1 MPVAPCQH
9 LYGNLPPLTHFQ
21 TEILFQVQMQSAD
34 GAQLEFTVG
43 ENVYSKPWG
52 LPAEITELFNYAAA
66 HIASAFDLFHDIL

>member
-1 MPVAPCQH
+1 
-9 LYGNLPPLTHFQ
+9 
-21 TEILFQVQMQSAD
+21 MQSAD